1 MATAKNYLRIT
12 HGEVIVKVAGTAA
25 AETIDLQAELIPIGP
40 KNYGAGT
47 ITSSSSSTAINGASA
62 GFTAAW
68 VGAKLYTSANVYI
81 GAIATFNNGASLTL
95 VADGAVTYD
104 GAYYVAF
111 PSQELDGDTQTVNI
125 TGATWTGAN
134 NGIITIA
141 RGGVTVMTLQANA
154 AGQLDFAGQMMIP
167 DPIANTSDIVVT
179 ISGAQAECWLKLRKV
194 SGYKTHIEPEQFGSY
209 DDPSVAGS

>member
-95 VADGAVTYD
+95 VANGAVTYD

-111 PSQELDGDTQTVNI
+111 PSQELDGATQTVNI
-125 TGATWTGAN
+125 V
-134 NGIITIA
+134 
-141 RGGVTVMTLQANA
+141 GVTWSGSAAGVVTITRNSVVIMTLTSS
-154 AGQLDFAGQMMIP
+154 GQLDFTGQNMTP
-167 DPIANTSDIVVT
+167 DTIENASDIVVT
-179 ISGAQAECWLKLRKV
+179 ISGGQAECWLRLRKV
-194 SGYKTHIEPEQFGSY
+194 SGYKTHIEPEQFGSL
-209 DDPSVAGS
+209 DNPSVSGS